1 MPRAPRRPKRRQG
14 KQQSRSRSPQPLPQQ
29 GLNQQVE
36 GGKRLSSGTRA
47 SGMAE
52 TIAHRY
58 SIEIK
63 DAKTGNSLILIAA
76 MDHRAKGQTSVGP
89 RVILP

>member
-1 MPRAPRRPKRRQG
+1 
-14 KQQSRSRSPQPLPQQ
+14 
-29 GLNQQVE
+29 LNQQVE

-52 TIAHRY
+52 TIARRY

-76 MDHRAKGQTSVGP
+76 MDHRAKGQTSVGRELSCHP
-89 RVILP
+89 SGCPLHKATLSCDRFADPTKANGM

>member
-1 MPRAPRRPKRRQG
+1 
-14 KQQSRSRSPQPLPQQ
+14 LPQQ